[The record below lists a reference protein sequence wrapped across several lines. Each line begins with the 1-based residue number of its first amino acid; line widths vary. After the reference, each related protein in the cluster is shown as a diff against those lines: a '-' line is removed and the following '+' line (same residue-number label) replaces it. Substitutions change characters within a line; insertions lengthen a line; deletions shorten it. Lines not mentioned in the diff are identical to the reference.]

1 MFTGTYTALIT
12 PFTPAGAPD
21 RDAFAALIERQI
33 AAGIDGVIP
42 AGTTGESATLD
53 HAEHLDVIRW
63 AVEAAR
69 GRCQVIAGTGSNS
82 TAEAIAMT
90 REAERLGADAA
101 LVVAPYYNKP
111 SQEGLFRHYRAIAGA
126 TALPIVLYSVPGR
139 CAVEIGVETVRRLA
153 EACPNVVAIKEAGGN
168 VDRVSQLRAVLPR
181 EFPVLSG
188 CDELNLPFLAAG
200 AEGLVSVISNLL
212 PAEMVHLV
220 RAWNHGKMDVAQH
233 LHARYYPLCKDLFIE
248 PNPVPVKT
256 AMHLAGVLP
265 HAGLRLPLCE
275 MEERTLAQ
283 LRRTL
288 EALDLVKTTP

>member
-1 MFTGTYTALIT
+1 MYRGTYTALIT

-21 RDAFAALIERQI
+21 RDAFAALIERQV

-82 TAEAIAMT
+82 TAEAITMT
-90 REAERLGADAA
+90 QEAERLGADAA

-111 SQEGLFRHYRAIAGA
+111 SQEGLFRHYQAIAGA

-153 EACPNVVAIKEAGGN
+153 EACPNVVAIKEAGGS
-168 VDRVSQLRAVLPR
+168 VDRVSQLRAILPR

-212 PAEMVHLV
+212 PVEMVHLV
-220 RAWNHGKMDVAQH
+220 RAWNHGKTDVAQH
-233 LHARYYPLCKDLFIE
+233 LHARYYALCKDLFIE

-288 EALDLVKTTP
+288 EALDLVKTP

>member
-1 MFTGTYTALIT
+1 
-12 PFTPAGAPD
+12 
-21 RDAFAALIERQI
+21 
-33 AAGIDGVIP
+33 
-42 AGTTGESATLD
+42 
-53 HAEHLDVIRW
+53 
-63 AVEAAR
+63 
-69 GRCQVIAGTGSNS
+69 
-82 TAEAIAMT
+82 MT

-111 SQEGLFRHYRAIAGA
+111 SQEGLFRHYQAIAGA

-153 EACPNVVAIKEAGGN
+153 EACPNVVAIKEAGGS
-168 VDRVSQLRAVLPR
+168 VDRVSQLRAVLPP

-200 AEGLVSVISNLL
+200 AEGLVSVVSNLL

-220 RAWNHGKMDVAQH
+220 RAWNHGKTDVAQH
-233 LHARYYPLCKDLFIE
+233 LHARYYALCKDLFIE

-275 MEERTLAQ
+275 MEERTRAQ

-288 EALDLVKTTP
+288 EALDLVKTP